1 VPIFA
6 TWLRRDKPALIKS
19 PSENLGTFPLAR
31 AKFFRPT
38 VRACEQFCS
47 TTRSDVF
54 ETLPRYLCCI
64 IAELVFWVIVG
75 GQEVGRRQVSLRCAP
90 KPVRTLVTCRS
101 QYQIMNADL
110 IKAASE
116 VIPNQQI
123 LVNMVSRRVRQ
134 LSLGH
139 RPLVE
144 YAPGLREADIAL
156 TEIANKKLTFESTF
170 GQNETAASVEVVQFP
185 KVIVTKKAVSKKK
198 AA

>member
-1 VPIFA
+1 LEA
-6 TWLRRDKPALIKS
+6 TAEATAFPSTPCCGIGFLGDSRWSSKPRSTKEES
-19 PSENLGTFPLAR
+19 QPPVR
-31 AKFFRPT
+31 AK
-38 VRACEQFCS
+38 
-47 TTRSDVF
+47 
-54 ETLPRYLCCI
+54 
-64 IAELVFWVIVG
+64 VG
-75 GQEVGRRQVSLRCAP
+75 A
-90 KPVRTLVTCRS
+90 TLVPGRS

-116 VIPNQQI
+116 VITNQQI

-144 YAPGLREADIAL
+144 CAPGLREADIAL

-170 GQNETAASVEVVQFP
+170 GQNGTAEAPARVVLFP
-185 KVIVTKKAVSKKK
+185 GVTSSKKAVVKKK